1 MCGRFTQQ
9 YTWREIVALYQLTQP
24 ALNLQPR
31 YNIAPTTTIDA
42 VIPNS
47 RNHLELVRMRWGLI
61 PSWWKQTAKEA
72 PSTFNARAETVA
84 TKPMFR
90 AAFKRSRCVVPASGY
105 YEWKAT
111 PTGKQPYYISAADG
125 SVLSFAALWDEWQDI
140 ESGDIVKSCTIIVT
154 NAANRRPEQVQQKAR
169 YSMTSSARNKSDLG
183 MVIPSARAVRML
195 STVSNFVGRS
205 IGSSP
210 GLAPRRTL
218 PARTPVS

>member
-72 PSTFNARAETVA
+72 PSTFNARAETIA
-84 TKPMFR
+84 IKPMFR
-90 AAFKRSRCVVPASGY
+90 AAFKRTRCVIPASGY

-111 PTGKQPYYISAADG
+111 PSGKQPYYISAADD
-125 SVLSFAALWDEWQDI
+125 SVLSFAGLWDEWHDI
-140 ESGDIVKSCTIIVT
+140 ESDDVVKSCTIIVT
-154 NAANRRPEQVQQKAR
+154 DANEFTRTIHNRMPVVLSAKQLPLWLTGAAGIELLKPAPEGA
-169 YSMTSSARNKSDLG
+169 L
-183 MVIPSARAVRML
+183 RMW
-195 STVSNFVGRS
+195 
-205 IGSSP
+205 
-210 GLAPRRTL
+210 
-218 PARTPVS
+218 PVSRKVNRVGNDNDATLIEAVH

>member
-72 PSTFNARAETVA
+72 PSTFNARAETIAIKCTKHNSPLRVDA
-84 TKPMFR
+84 TEK
-90 AAFKRSRCVVPASGY
+90 
-105 YEWKAT
+105 
-111 PTGKQPYYISAADG
+111 
-125 SVLSFAALWDEWQDI
+125 
-140 ESGDIVKSCTIIVT
+140 
-154 NAANRRPEQVQQKAR
+154 
-169 YSMTSSARNKSDLG
+169 
-183 MVIPSARAVRML
+183 
-195 STVSNFVGRS
+195 
-205 IGSSP
+205 
-210 GLAPRRTL
+210 
-218 PARTPVS
+218 